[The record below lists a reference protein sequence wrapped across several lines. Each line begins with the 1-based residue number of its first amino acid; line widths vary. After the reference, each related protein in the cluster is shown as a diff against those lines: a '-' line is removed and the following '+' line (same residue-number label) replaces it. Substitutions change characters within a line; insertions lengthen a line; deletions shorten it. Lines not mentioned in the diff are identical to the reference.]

1 MIIREV
7 MMLPSYTN
15 GLEKGVFFWPQPKVI
30 SWVQFSG
37 PKTGNARGADGN
49 ARTPLALWGARAAA
63 STILCTWKEC
73 RRPDDRAIV
82 ATCTATQ
89 PPPPDPISFWWPAEH
104 QHLFSVQWH
113 HPDLDRFAVNVPCL
127 SSPSLPLLAM
137 KHQPVFHLP
146 VKAKCLA
153 RKFIAFFI
161 KNLHA
166 GKIKSDLQSNEL
178 FCNLMKWCDL
188 PRDSVQRVLCAN
200 PVLGTQEDFRD
211 TNFSWVPCPPLKLQ
225 GYN

>member
-7 MMLPSYTN
+7 MMLSSYTN
-15 GLEKGVFFWPQPKVI
+15 VLEKGVFFWPQPKVI

-37 PKTGNARGADGN
+37 PKTGQCQ
-49 ARTPLALWGARAAA
+49 GARWQFQDPSCTVRSKSSCQYYIMHMKRVQEAWWQGHSSHLYSHPA
-63 STILCTWKEC
+63 SSSWFHPFLVASWTSASLECSVASPRLRPLCCKC
-73 RRPDDRAIV
+73 
-82 ATCTATQ
+82 
-89 PPPPDPISFWWPAEH
+89 
-104 QHLFSVQWH
+104 
-113 HPDLDRFAVNVPCL
+113 
-127 SSPSLPLLAM
+127 SPSLFSLLAM

-146 VKAKCLA
+146 VKANCLA

-161 KNLHA
+161 KNLHT

-188 PRDSVQRVLCAN
+188 PRDLVQRVLCAN
-200 PVLGTQEDFRD
+200 LVLGTQEDFRD